1 MSLEQR
7 HTSLDDLRTLL
18 DHPFAPA
25 RDADARFSSVQVEP
39 GLFLLAREMSV
50 EVPFL
55 FESESFPACTLSV
68 VLDGA
73 ATSQTRGIDGG
84 FRPNEV
90 WISSDNDRRPCRTM
104 LHSGQPVR
112 TVELVVTPE
121 WFATSA
127 RPGSEAF
134 EPLRTAMERPL
145 SVTRR
150 PLDAHLKRIAW
161 QVLQAPAA
169 PGLAALV
176 LESRALDLL
185 VALVDSLGSGD
196 AGQADALRARDRDRI
211 MAVRARIDDD
221 PASIISLTGLAE
233 GFGMSA
239 SKLKRDFFSAF
250 ATCAGG
256 YVAEQRLLLGR
267 ALIER
272 EGLSVSEAAYRAGYG
287 HPSNFSTAF
296 RRRFGFA
303 PSRLRR

>member
-1 MSLEQR
+1 MNLVHR
-7 HTSLDDLRTLL
+7 HTSLSELRALL
-18 DHPFAPA
+18 DSPFAPA
-25 RDADARFSSVQVEP
+25 RGADARFHSVEVEA
-39 GLFLLAREMSV
+39 GLFLLSREMTV
-50 EVPFL
+50 DAPFL

-73 ATSQTRGIDGG
+73 ATSQTHGVEAGC
-84 FRPNEV
+84 RPNEV
-90 WISSDNDRRPCRTM
+90 WIASDNDRRPCRTV
-104 LHSGQPVR
+104 LHAGQPVR

-121 WFATSA
+121 WFAASA

-134 EPLRTAMERPL
+134 DPLRAAMERPL
-145 SVTRR
+145 CVTRR

-161 QVLQAPAA
+161 QVLQAPVA

-185 VALVDSLGSGD
+185 VALVDALGDSETGN
-196 AGQADALRARDRDRI
+196 ADALRSRDRDRI

-221 PASIISLTGLAE
+221 PASIASLTGLAE
-233 GFGMSA
+233 AFGVSA

-250 ATCAGG
+250 GTCAGA
-256 YVAEQRLLLGR
+256 YVNERRLLLGR

-272 EGLSVSEAAYRAGYG
+272 EGLSVSEASYRSGYG

-296 RRRFGFA
+296 RRRFGFT